1 MVLIF
6 AHCFTGH
13 NYLNDHPKI
22 YKTKTKT
29 EKLAN
34 GEDIIIHIVA
44 LYHFNTNIDEFL
56 RIFYIL

>member
-44 LYHFNTNIDEFL
+44 L
-56 RIFYIL
+56 